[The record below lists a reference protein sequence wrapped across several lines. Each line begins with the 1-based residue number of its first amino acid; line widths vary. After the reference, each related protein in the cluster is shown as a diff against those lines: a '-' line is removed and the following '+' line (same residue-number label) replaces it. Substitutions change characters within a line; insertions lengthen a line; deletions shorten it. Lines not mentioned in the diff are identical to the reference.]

1 MSFVSLTN
9 SGGTLNL
16 PPTNLQELP
25 VCTEVPTQD
34 DQLTNKL
41 YVDTIDLSLSTA
53 LSTEVSDRIS
63 GDASLSTALSTE
75 ISYRISAAPSFST
88 ALSTETSQRVSG
100 DLSLSTAL
108 STETSQRV
116 SGDTSLSTII
126 QNLIGTTT
134 PSALDTLSEIAAAL
148 SNDPSFIFNL
158 SSSLSIE
165 TVDRISGDVSL
176 STAISTEV
184 SNRISGDV
192 SLSTALSTETVDRI
206 AVDTSLSTALSTET
220 VDRIAVDESLSTA
233 LSTET
238 VDRIAVDESLST
250 VVSIGDTTYN
260 NIFSSSGIASYT
272 AGVGGAPLNI
282 TTRSGIITCTFYSIT
297 NTGSFIIQSPS
308 GFITANS
315 MIQLTYR
322 VGSVAVY
329 DTIVGVDSVSAGTA
343 VIRVYSATGFTS
355 GNTVKIYY
363 TIYP

>member
-192 SLSTALSTETVDRI
+192 SLSTALSTETSDR
-206 AVDTSLSTALSTET
+206 VSGDS
-220 VDRIAVDESLSTA
+220 SLSTA

>member
-158 SSSLSIE
+158 STSLSIE
-165 TVDRISGDVSL
+165 TSDRISGDTSL
-176 STAISTEV
+176 STGLSTET
-184 SNRISGDV
+184 SNRISGDS
-192 SLSTALSTETVDRI
+192 SLSTALSTETSNRI
-206 AVDTSLSTALSTET
+206 SGDASLSTALSTEIT
-220 VDRIAVDESLSTA
+220 NRISGDASLSTA
-233 LSTET
+233 IS
-238 VDRIAVDESLST
+238 VI
-250 VVSIGDTTYN
+250 N
-260 NIFSSSGIASYT
+260 YT
-272 AGVGGAPLNI
+272 FP
-282 TTRSGIITCTFYSIT
+282 
-297 NTGSFIIQSPS
+297 TGSTWGQALNWNDASNVWQITGNGLLAFGNNS
-308 GFITANS
+308 GQTNQQTAAS
-315 MIQLTYR
+315 HWY
-322 VGSVAVY
+322 
-329 DTIVGVDSVSAGTA
+329 
-343 VIRVYSATGFTS
+343 TGWS
-355 GNTVKIYY
+355 N
-363 TIYP
+363 